1 MTYKKITLPNGL
13 RLVFIPMPGSPSV
26 NVTVWTNVGSRYEDE
41 KVAGLSHF
49 LEHMVFKGSV
59 KRPNAKLISEA
70 VDGIGGEFNA
80 GTSKE
85 WTNFYIKAS
94 AANLPVAYDVLS
106 DIILNPLIIE
116 EEVQREKGVILEEMA
131 MYQDTPTMHIGDVF
145 EETIFKGSTL
155 GRDTIGTTKAIKS
168 FVREDF
174 VKYRTDHYHPSNLL
188 VTVAGG
194 VKEADV
200 VKLTKKYFG
209 DLEKSKEKLNFK
221 KFTNTQSKPQVNL
234 VSKKNEQAHFILGF
248 RGNELG
254 HPERYAES
262 ILSVILGGGMSSRLF
277 TEVRERRGL
286 AYSVRT
292 DVDHYTDC
300 GYMGTYAGVD
310 PKKAEEAVKVILEEH
325 YKIANKETEITKEEL
340 KKSKEYIK
348 GHIALSLENSSAVT
362 RFFGEQELLR
372 GKIETP
378 EEVFK
383 KLDKVTINEIYAV
396 AKKFFK
402 PNNLNLSL
410 IGPYTNADIFKKLVS

>member
-1 MTYKKITLPNGL
+1 MTHKKITLPNGL
-13 RLVFIPMPGSPSV
+13 RLVFVSMPSSPSV

-41 KVAGLSHF
+41 KIAGLSHF
-49 LEHMVFKGSV
+49 LEHMVFKGST
-59 KRPNAKLISEA
+59 KRPTAKLISEA

-94 AANLPVAYDVLS
+94 SANLSVTFDVLS
-106 DIILNPLIIE
+106 DIILNPLILE

-131 MYQDTPTMHIGDVF
+131 MYEDTPTMHIGDVF

-155 GRDTIGTTKAIKS
+155 GRDTIGTAKAIKS
-168 FVREDF
+168 FRSVDF
-174 VKYRTDHYHPSNLL
+174 VKYRTHHYHPSNLL

-194 VKEADV
+194 VREQDV
-200 VKLTKKYFG
+200 IKLTKKYFG
-209 DLEKSKEKLNFK
+209 NLEKSNVKPKFK
-221 KFTNTQSKPQVNL
+221 KFSHLQLKPQINL
-234 VSKKNEQAHFILGF
+234 LSKKNEQAHFILGF

-262 ILSVILGGGMSSRLF
+262 ILAVILGGGMSSRLF
-277 TEVRERRGL
+277 SEVRERRGL

-310 PKKAEEAVKVILEEH
+310 PKKAEEAVKVILGEH
-325 YKIANKETEITKEEL
+325 YKIANKEKEITKEEL
-340 KKSKEYIK
+340 KKAKEYIK
-348 GHIALSLENSSAVT
+348 GHIALSLENSSAVN

-378 EEVFK
+378 HEVFE
-383 KLDKVTINEIYAV
+383 KLDKVILDEVYKV

-402 PNNLNLSL
+402 PQNLNLAI
-410 IGPYTNADIFKKLVS
+410 IGPYTNADTFKKIVN